1 MFYNKKKKKN
11 GSQRIGVLVLVD
23 SHPIQD
29 LRQMEWHLNGVM
41 LEVCNL
47 FHNFIFIFCKLL
59 LLLILFFLLTEDD
72 RVIDF

>member
-11 GSQRIGVLVLVD
+11 GSQCIGVLVLVD

-41 LEVCNL
+41 LEVRNL
-47 FHNFIFIFCKLL
+47 FNK
-59 LLLILFFLLTEDD
+59 FFFFFGQI
-72 RVIDF
+72 VIDFILFYCSC